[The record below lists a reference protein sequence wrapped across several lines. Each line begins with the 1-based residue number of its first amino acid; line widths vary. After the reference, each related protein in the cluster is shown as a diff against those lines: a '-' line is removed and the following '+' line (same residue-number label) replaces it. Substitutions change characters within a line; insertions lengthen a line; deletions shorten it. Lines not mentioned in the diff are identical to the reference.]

1 MQKLT
6 VGLIGNPNSGKTT
19 LFNQLTGARQRVG
32 NWAGVTVERK
42 EGIFATTDHQV
53 TLVDLPGT
61 YSLTTISS
69 QTSLDEQI
77 ACHYILSGDADMLIN
92 VVDASNL
99 ERNLYLTLQLLE
111 LGIPCVVALNMLD
124 IAEKQKVRIDIDALA
139 ARLGCP
145 VIPLVST
152 RGRGI
157 EALKIALDRHQA
169 NSDLE
174 LVHYP
179 QPLLREADLL
189 AQQMSAQIPT
199 RQRRWLGL
207 QMLEGDIYSRAYADD
222 AADKLDIALANLS
235 DEIDDPALHIAD
247 ARYQTIAA
255 ICDAVS
261 NTLTA
266 EPSRFTAAMDKVI
279 LNRFLG
285 LPIFLFVMYLM
296 FLLAINIGGALQPI
310 FDAGSVAIFVHGIQ
324 WLGYTLH
331 FPDWLT
337 VFLAQGIGGGINTVL
352 PLVPQIGMMYLFL
365 SFLEDSGYMARAAFV
380 MDRLMQAL
388 GLPGK
393 SFVPLIVGFGCN
405 VPSVMGART
414 LDAPRER
421 LMTIMMA
428 PFMSCGARLAIFAV
442 FAAAFFG
449 QNGAL
454 AVFSLYVLG
463 IVMAILTDL
472 MLKHT
477 IMRGEASPFVME
489 LPVYHVPHIKSL
501 IIQTWQRLKGFV
513 LRAGKV
519 IVIVSIF
526 LSALNSFSLSGK
538 VVDNINDSA
547 LASVSR
553 VITPVF
559 KPIGVHEDNWQA
571 TVGLF
576 TGAMAKEVVVGT
588 LNTLYTAE
596 DIQNEEFNPQTF
608 SLGEELL
615 AAVDETWQGLK
626 DTFSLSVLAN
636 PIEASKGDG
645 EMATGAMGVMGSKFG
660 SAAAAYS
667 YLIFVLLYIPCIS
680 VMGAIARESSRGWM
694 TFSILWGLNIA
705 YSLSTLYYQ
714 TVSFS
719 DHPRY
724 SLVCILAVVLFNV
737 VLFGLLRRARSRV
750 DVSLLATRKTLSLL
764 LFQPGWRLPLRR
776 DCGVVN
782 GSPRYAG
789 PAGPH
794 GGETAQCSP
803 ADASAA
809 D

>member
-1 MQKLT
+1 MKKLT
-6 VGLIGNPNSGKTT
+6 IGLIGNPNSGKTT

-42 EGIFATTDHQV
+42 EGHFSTTDHQV

-77 ACHYILSGDADMLIN
+77 ACHYILSGDADLLIN

-124 IAEKQKVRIDIDALA
+124 IAEKQQVRIDVDALS

-157 EALKIALDRHQA
+157 EALKMALDRHRA
-169 NSDLE
+169 NSELE
-174 LVHYP
+174 RVHYS
-179 QPLLREADLL
+179 QPLLREADWL
-189 AQQMSAQIPT
+189 AEEISHEMPKK
-199 RQRRWLGL
+199 QRRWLGL
-207 QMLEGDIYSRAYADD
+207 QMLEGDIYSRAYAGD
-222 AADKLDIALANLS
+222 AAHKLGIAQARLS
-235 DEIDDPALHIAD
+235 EEIDDPALHIAD

-266 EPSRFTAAMDKVI
+266 EPSRFTTAMDKVI

-285 LPIFLFVMYLM
+285 LPVFLFVMYLM

-310 FDAGSVAIFVHGIQ
+310 FDAGSVAIFIHGIQ
-324 WLGYTLH
+324 WLGAMLH

-337 VFLAQGIGGGINTVL
+337 NFLAQGLGGGINTVL

-380 MDRLMQAL
+380 MDRLMQSL

-449 QNGAL
+449 QQGAL

-463 IVMAILTDL
+463 IVMAILTGL

-489 LPVYHVPHIKSL
+489 LPVYHVPHVKSL
-501 IIQTWQRLKGFV
+501 LIQTWQRLKGFV

-526 LSALNSFSLSGK
+526 LSALNSFTLSGK
-538 VVDNINDSA
+538 AADSINDSA

-553 VITPVF
+553 VITPLF

-596 DIQNEEFNPQTF
+596 NIQSQAFNPAEFNLLDE
-608 SLGEELL
+608 LG
-615 AAVDETWQGLK
+615 AAVEETWQSLK
-626 DTFSLSVLAN
+626 STFSLSVLAN

-645 EMATGAMGVMGSKFG
+645 EMETGAMGVMSSKFG
-660 SAAAAYS
+660 NAAAAYS

-680 VMGAIARESSRGWM
+680 VMGAISRESSRGWM
-694 TFSILWGLNIA
+694 FFSILWGLNIA
-705 YSLSTLYYQ
+705 YSLATVFYQ
-714 TVSFS
+714 TSSFS
-719 DHPRY
+719 EHPQY
-724 SLVCILAVVLFNV
+724 STVCILAVILFNIM
-737 VLFGLLRRARSRV
+737 VLGLLRRARSRV
-750 DVSLLATRKTLSLL
+750 DVNLLATRKTASSCC
-764 LFQPGWRLPLRR
+764 
-776 DCGVVN
+776 D
-782 GSPRYAG
+782 S
-789 PAGPH
+789 PAGNCH
-794 GGETAQCSP
+794 
-803 ADASAA
+803 
-809 D
+809 